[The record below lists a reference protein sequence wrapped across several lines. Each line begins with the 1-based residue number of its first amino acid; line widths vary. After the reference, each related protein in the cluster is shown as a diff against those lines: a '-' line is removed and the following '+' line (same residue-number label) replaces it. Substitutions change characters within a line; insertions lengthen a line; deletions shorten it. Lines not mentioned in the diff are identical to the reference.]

1 MHMGLMEINTMIGC
15 RVDCDFCPQTLL
27 MDKYSSQN
35 KIENV
40 SYGNPSFMS
49 FETFKTC
56 LDKMPKSLRII
67 FSGYTEPFLNPEC
80 IKMIIYTHNS
90 GRPIEIFSTLV
101 GLKLEDIDQ
110 FKHIP
115 FTNFH
120 IHLPDAKM
128 FAKIAVNKNYIAVLK
143 KLLTSNIKNIQ
154 AMIMGPLH
162 PKIKEIL
169 GTDIEPSEM
178 ISRAG
183 NVEIVKNNFKRKLG
197 PLVCHRGS
205 YADLEDRLDVS
216 VLLPNGDVSLC
227 CNDYG
232 LQNILGNLLK
242 TDYVSLFQSDA
253 FKKIREK
260 MKSHDSD
267 IICRNCHEAMPESEL
282 IERRKIKNDYTNDKT
297 ALSIIHLYQKLLQR
311 YPDKVG
317 FNHFYSKI
325 SNNELTIQGLEDIIS
340 QSTEYTNTRP
350 IKLGLKHFS

>member
-1 MHMGLMEINTMIGC
+1 MGHMEINTMIGC

-40 SYGNPSFMS
+40 SYGNPTFMS
-49 FETFKTC
+49 FDDFKTC
-56 LDKMPKSLRII
+56 LDKIPKEMEVS
-67 FSGYTEPFLNPEC
+67 FGGYSEAFLNPEC
-80 IKMIIYTHNS
+80 IKMIVYTHNS
-90 GRPIEIFSTLV
+90 GHQIEIYSTLV

-143 KLLTSNIKNIQ
+143 KLLTSDIKNLR
-154 AMIMGPLH
+154 AMTMGPLH

-197 PLVCHRGS
+197 PLVCNRGS

-227 CNDYG
+227 GQDYG

-242 TDYVSLFQSDA
+242 TDYVSLFQSDT

-317 FNHFYSKI
+317 FDHFYSKI

>member
-1 MHMGLMEINTMIGC
+1 MGHMEINTMIGC

-27 MDKYSSQN
+27 MDKYSSLAN
-35 KIENV
+35 IENI

-49 FETFKTC
+49 FADFKTC
-56 LDKMPKSLRII
+56 LDKIPKEMEVS
-67 FSGYTEPFLNPEC
+67 FGGYSEAFLNPEC
-80 IKMIIYTHNS
+80 AKMIVYTHNS
-90 GRPIEIFSTLV
+90 GHPVEVYSTLV
-101 GLKLEDIDQ
+101 GMTFEDIKQ
-110 FKHIP
+110 IEHIP
-115 FTNFH
+115 FNIFL
-120 IHLPDAKM
+120 IHLPDEPM
-128 FAKIAVNKNYIAVLK
+128 YAKIAVNKNYIAVLK
-143 KLLTSNIKNIQ
+143 KLLTSDIKNLT
-154 AMIMGPLH
+154 AMTMGPLH

-169 GTDIEPSEM
+169 VTDIEQSEM

-205 YADLEDRLDVS
+205 YADLEDRLDVN

-242 TDYVSLFQSDA
+242 TDYASLFQSDA

-282 IERRKIKNDYTNDKT
+282 IERRNIKNDYANDKT

-311 YPDKVG
+311 YPDKDG
-317 FNHFYSKI
+317 FNYFYSKI

>member
-1 MHMGLMEINTMIGC
+1 
-15 RVDCDFCPQTLL
+15 
-27 MDKYSSQN
+27 
-35 KIENV
+35 
-40 SYGNPSFMS
+40 
-49 FETFKTC
+49 
-56 LDKMPKSLRII
+56 
-67 FSGYTEPFLNPEC
+67 
-80 IKMIIYTHNS
+80 
-90 GRPIEIFSTLV
+90 
-101 GLKLEDIDQ
+101 LKLEDIDQ

-143 KLLTSNIKNIQ
+143 KLLTSDIKNLM
-154 AMIMGPLH
+154 AMTMGPLH

-169 GTDIEPSEM
+169 VTDIEQSEM

-205 YADLEDRLDVS
+205 SADLEDRLDVN

-242 TDYVSLFQSDA
+242 TDYVSLFQSDT

-260 MKSHDSD
+260 MKAHDSD

-282 IERRKIKNDYTNDKT
+282 IERRKIKNDYANDET
-297 ALSIIHLYQKLLQR
+297 ALSIIQLYQKLLQR

-317 FNHFYSKI
+317 FNYFYSKI
-325 SNNELTIQGLEDIIS
+325 SNDELTIQGLEDVIN
-340 QSTEYTNTRP
+340 QSTEYIHSRP
-350 IKLGLKHFS
+350 VKLDLKHFS